1 MNNTPRYQTLPSVDL
16 DSALITKLSNSIQK
30 TDLLGKLDS
39 EDVKKVTRHMIA
51 VKIPEGDAIYIEG
64 EPADFM
70 SMLVTGRLGVMKETE
85 KGKSRQIAD
94 ILPGKSVGE
103 MSMVDGKPH
112 SATVIAGAESI
123 VAVLSRDQMEKLI
136 KDDPRLGANL
146 FRSIAETIS
155 IRLRSTNNVL
165 AQYLD

>member
-1 MNNTPRYQTLPSVDL
+1 MKNTPRYQTLPPVDL
-16 DSALITKLSNSIQK
+16 DSALIKKLSASIQK
-30 TDLLGKLDS
+30 TDLFGKLGD
-39 EDVKKVTRHMIA
+39 EDVNKLTRHMIA
-51 VKIPEGDAIYIEG
+51 VQVPGGVAIYVEG

-70 SMLVTGRLGVMKETE
+70 SMLISGRLSVMKETE

-112 SATVIAGAESI
+112 SATVIAGEASV
-123 VAVLSRDQMEKLI
+123 VAVLSREQMEKLI
-136 KDDPRLGANL
+136 KEDPKLGANL